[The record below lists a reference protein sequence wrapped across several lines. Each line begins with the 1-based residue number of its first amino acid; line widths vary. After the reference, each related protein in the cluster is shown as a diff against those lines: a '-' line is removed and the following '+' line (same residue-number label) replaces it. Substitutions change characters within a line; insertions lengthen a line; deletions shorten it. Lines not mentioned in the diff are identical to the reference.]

1 LTYKSN
7 NFVDTPVY
15 YDEPANLRITYSF
28 FLSIVHASSSYHSD
42 CCWSTTI
49 KAKIVSFSSKTNN
62 ESLLISSLKCD
73 FNGYCSSHWLLFSCC
88 IIDFASSTIVKI
100 VGKSSTVPNLIIR
113 GSPLYF
119 ILFNM
124 VCIIVSFLF
133 VLFSKFCFNFF
144 NSCFYTVSSLFSL
157 LTKACVN
164 LSLVC
169 LLNFP
174 LTVKLLSFWNDLIA
188 SSNSLSKRLDLLL
201 D

>member
-100 VGKSSTVPNLIIR
+100 GGKSSTVPNLIMR

-119 ILFNM
+119 NLFTRLCNR
-124 VCIIVSFLF
+124 
-133 VLFSKFCFNFF
+133 
-144 NSCFYTVSSLFSL
+144 VSSLFAL
-157 LTKACVN
+157 LTNFCFNCFNMFVFITQ
-164 LSLVC
+164 LVC
-169 LLNFP
+169 LCIRYDAQRLIFRFINFCIRINAFP
-174 LTVKLLSFWNDLIA
+174 MNITRFWSQPFHIR
-188 SSNSLSKRLDLLL
+188 KF
-201 D
+201 

>member
-73 FNGYCSSHWLLFSCC
+73 FNGNCSSHWLLFSCC
-88 IIDFASSTIVKI
+88 IIDFASSTIVII
-100 VGKSSTVPNLIIR
+100 VGKSSTVPNLIMR

-119 ILFNM
+119 NLFNR
-124 VCIIVSFLF
+124 VCNTVSFLF
-133 VLFSKFCFNFF
+133 A
-144 NSCFYTVSSLFSL
+144 L
-157 LTKACVN
+157 LTKSCVN